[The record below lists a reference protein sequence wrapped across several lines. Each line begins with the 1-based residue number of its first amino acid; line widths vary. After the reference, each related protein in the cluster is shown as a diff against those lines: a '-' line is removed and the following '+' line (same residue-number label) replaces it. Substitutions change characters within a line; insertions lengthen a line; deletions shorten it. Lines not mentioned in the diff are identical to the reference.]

1 MELPSASAY
10 MGKVTTD
17 ALIDAFA
24 HFVATT
30 PRSTLL
36 IAALFALVVGWV
48 GSLMIRNKVP
58 LGWLVR
64 GSSTVAMVGILSVVV
79 LQFARFDPRFD
90 VAMADMGLAE
100 QVVEGRETR
109 VPLSADGHYW
119 LRASVNG
126 TEARFMIDT
135 GATLTTISTETAAQA
150 GVEPRA
156 GHPPITLSTANGT
169 IEAPIGVI
177 EELRF
182 GNVAAR
188 GLDTV
193 IAPNLGDMNVIGMNL
208 LSRLAEWK
216 VQKGVLVLVPN
227 NPQPE
232 VTFGQ

>member
-1 MELPSASAY
+1 MEMPSGKVY
-10 MGKVTTD
+10 MGFVNTD
-17 ALIDAFA
+17 ALIDAFG

-30 PRSTLL
+30 PRSSLL
-36 IAALFALVVGWV
+36 VAAMAALVVGWV
-48 GSLMIRNKVP
+48 GSLMIRRKVP

-64 GSSTVAMVGILSVVV
+64 GSSTMAMIGILSVVV

-90 VAMADMGLAE
+90 VAMADMGLPE
-100 QVVEGRETR
+100 QVVEGGETR

-126 TEARFMIDT
+126 EPARFMIDT
-135 GATLTTISTETAAQA
+135 GATLTTISDKTAALA
-150 GVEPRA
+150 GVTPRA

-193 IAPNLGDMNVIGMNL
+193 IAPNIGDMNVIGMNL
-208 LSRLAEWK
+208 LNRLAEWK

-232 VTFGQ
+232 VTFEQ

>member
-1 MELPSASAY
+1 MELPSAATY
-10 MGKVTTD
+10 MNAVTTD
-17 ALIDAFA
+17 AIIQAFA
-24 HFVATT
+24 QFVATT

-36 IAALFALVVGWV
+36 IAALAAVVVGWI
-48 GSLMIRNKVP
+48 GSLMIRNRVP
-58 LGWLVR
+58 LGGLVR
-64 GSSTVAMVGILSVVV
+64 GLSTVALVGVLSTVV
-79 LQFARFDPRFD
+79 LQFARLDPRFD
-90 VAMADMGLAE
+90 VAMADIGLPE

-135 GATLTTISTETAAQA
+135 GATLTTISTKTAEQA
-150 GVEPRA
+150 GVSPIA

-169 IEAPIGVI
+169 IEAPLGVI
-177 EELRF
+177 EDLRF

-193 IAPNLGDMNVIGMNL
+193 IAPNIGDMNVIGMNL

-216 VQKGVLVLVPN
+216 VQQGVLVLVPN

-232 VTFGQ
+232 VKFGQ